1 MPALAVLSI
10 ATAAHAA
17 VAQAPDFDR
26 DVRPVLAAKCFAC
39 HGPDAEAREAGLR
52 LDTFEGATTALRSGR
67 RAVVPGD
74 PAASVLLARVSAHDP
89 DDRMPPVGE
98 PLTGDEI
105 ESIRRWIEAGAA
117 YTDPWAFQPMQ
128 AVDAPPVRDA
138 AWCFDEASPID
149 RFVLATREAAG
160 LAAPARD
167 ATPEAL
173 LRRLSFDLRGL
184 PPDPADLAA
193 FADDPSDARYD
204 ALVERYLVDPAFG
217 ERWAREAEAAF
228 ARMPVACHLAMDR
241 AGEICGFACHDVTFR
256 GFFGPAGVREDL
268 RGQGL
273 GTALLMRA
281 LHSLAEA
288 GYAYAVIGGSGDDDF
303 YKKAVGAVPIAD
315 STPGPYGSWA
325 STG

>member
-1 MPALAVLSI
+1 MGDMLVKLYALPDAAPALARVRGAGYEIKRAL
-10 ATAAHAA
+10 
-17 VAQAPDFDR
+17 AP
-26 DVRPVLAAKCFAC
+26 
-39 HGPDAEAREAGLR
+39 E
-52 LDTFEGATTALRSGR
+52 R
-67 RAVVPGD
+67 RAVVLW
-74 PAASVLLARVSAHDP
+74 V
-89 DDRMPPVGE
+89 
-98 PLTGDEI
+98 
-105 ESIRRWIEAGAA
+105 ESH
-117 YTDPWAFQPMQ
+117 
-128 AVDAPPVRDA
+128 
-138 AWCFDEASPID
+138 
-149 RFVLATREAAG
+149 
-160 LAAPARD
+160 
-167 ATPEAL
+167 
-173 LRRLSFDLRGL
+173 
-184 PPDPADLAA
+184 
-193 FADDPSDARYD
+193 
-204 ALVERYLVDPAFG
+204 FG
-217 ERWAREAEAAF
+217 ERWAGEAEAAF